1 MKLKKDDL
9 VTIIAGKD
17 KGKSGRILKVDR
29 KKGRVVVQD
38 RNIVK
43 KAMRP
48 KNQQDKG
55 GIVEIEASID
65 ASNVMINCKKCGPT
79 RIRYAVNG
87 DKKVRTCCK
96 CGEVL

>member
-9 VTIIAGKD
+9 VTIIAGRD

-65 ASNVMINCKKCGPT
+65 ASNV
-79 RIRYAVNG
+79 
-87 DKKVRTCCK
+87 
-96 CGEVL
+96 

>member
-17 KGKSGRILKVDR
+17 KGKSGR
-29 KKGRVVVQD
+29 KGRVVVQD

-79 RIRYAVNG
+79 RIRYAVDG
-87 DKKVRTCCK
+87 DKKIRTCCK